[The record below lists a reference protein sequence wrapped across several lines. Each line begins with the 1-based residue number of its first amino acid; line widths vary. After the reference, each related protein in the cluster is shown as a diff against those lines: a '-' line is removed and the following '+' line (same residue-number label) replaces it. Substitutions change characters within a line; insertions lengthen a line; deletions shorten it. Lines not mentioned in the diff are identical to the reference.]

1 MCIACVTGRGE
12 VGGGA
17 LPAQAA
23 ELGGAEAVWRWC
35 GCASRTQSAL
45 ACTSTLW
52 RPYMYIYMQLGCGL
66 QIPRRRG
73 EAEQGL
79 HDFNMCGYCFI
90 QIALQMSAQHI
101 PDHPPA
107 LVQQPLFNGAA
118 GVLYCFMVKITASR
132 NYRGLWLSFTVCGH
146 GHLAA
151 VAVAAACRGGFHL
164 PPVHQGEI
172 YQHPYNNHQTFSMA
186 SV

>member
-1 MCIACVTGRGE
+1 
-12 VGGGA
+12 
-17 LPAQAA
+17 
-23 ELGGAEAVWRWC
+23 
-35 GCASRTQSAL
+35 
-45 ACTSTLW
+45 
-52 RPYMYIYMQLGCGL
+52 
-66 QIPRRRG
+66 
-73 EAEQGL
+73 
-79 HDFNMCGYCFI
+79 MCGYCFI